1 MNTYTFED
9 FLLDR
14 QRQTKQREQAKI
26 KAQRTLGYSL
36 VFAGIVLLSAMLSQ
50 CGVNPEPS
58 VYLADEVTSEV
69 LK

>member
-14 QRQTKQREQAKI
+14 QRQTKQREQAKL
-26 KAQRTLGYSL
+26 KAKLALGYSL

-58 VYLADEVTSEV
+58 VYEADKIIIGE
-69 LK
+69 